1 MNILKTKKSL
11 TGFIHKIKKTLLP
24 KQIFWSI
31 ISLALFLP
39 FFVYSDEVGVTTGSG
54 GSSSLKN
61 PLAVDSV
68 SALVKAVAEIVMK
81 IGFMVAVVFIIYS
94 GFLYVS
100 ARGSEEKLKKA
111 HSTFTWTIIGTAVI
125 LGAWTIAMVIES
137 TVKSLK

>member
-1 MNILKTKKSL
+1 MLRTKKTL
-11 TGFIHKIKKTLLP
+11 TGFIHKIRKTLLP
-24 KQIFWSI
+24 NILPWLI
-31 ISLALFLP
+31 INLALVNNAFALQG
-39 FFVYSDEVGVTTGSG
+39 EGSNK
-54 GSSSLKN
+54 LKN
-61 PLAVDSV
+61 PLVVDSV
-68 SALVKAVAEIVMK
+68 SELVRAVAEVVMK

-111 HSTFTWTIIGTAVI
+111 HATFTWTMIGTAVI

>member
-1 MNILKTKKSL
+1 MLRTKKTV

-24 KQIFWSI
+24 NILAWLI
-31 ISLALFLP
+31 INLALVNNAFALQG
-39 FFVYSDEVGVTTGSG
+39 EG
-54 GSSSLKN
+54 GKLNN
-61 PLAVDSV
+61 PLVVGTVSELVRAVT
-68 SALVKAVAEIVMK
+68 EIVMK

-111 HSTFTWTIIGTAVI
+111 HATFTWTMIGTAVI